1 MVFTEPP
8 IAQSSPNMSRSNI
21 ATSSANLNG
30 ITLTTDVINKA
41 IVSTGNCDVTSNG
54 NLSGINSQEPN
65 GVKLTDTQTSKMS
78 AMRERNKVKRNVNG
92 VIRIPNFRR
101 THLTKNV
108 DVIVEESPEE
118 LLSIS
123 PVNPSNIEVVVDG
136 KNVEELDSASTVS
149 LTSFER
155 HLLGG
160 DEDESQSLSNTSLSS
175 IDKMSISRIDDV
187 MANVYNC
194 DVISINSISSMDIT
208 YTADINGQEV
218 KFIESL
224 GKC

>member
-1 MVFTEPP
+1 
-8 IAQSSPNMSRSNI
+8 MSRSNI
-21 ATSSANLNG
+21 DTSSANLNG
-30 ITLTTDVINKA
+30 ITLTTDVISKA
-41 IVSTGNCDVTSNG
+41 VVGTGNCDVTSNG
-54 NLSGINSQEPN
+54 SLSGINSQEPN
-65 GVKLTDTQTSKMS
+65 GVKLTDTQTSKIS

-101 THLTKNV
+101 IHLTKNV

-160 DEDESQSLSNTSLSS
+160 DEDESQSLSNTSLSN

-187 MANVYNC
+187 MANVNNC